1 MALEGQALV
10 GDQMEGSSPQTPST
24 LERGV
29 TRKRQAWAQSRG
41 QRQNVE
47 ESLTLPDAGLRAV
60 NKAEGNLTIGIKGNV
75 SRSPSQPMLLGISQ
89 ILELYREDPEDILYN
104 LGFGMEEPNITAKIP
119 PRFFSYTSHANGI
132 NFRVF
137 LEAQVKRLGE
147 ENPSYTLASR
157 FRQIEVLTTMANAL
171 TSLYSRVS
179 KTPVRKIGPAHQFS
193 FSPEKTKQ
201 WQEGK
206 HPGGKAVQ
214 KLRKTITKLC
224 LYGAPKELGNP
235 KQRKESSSKASSGPD
250 QSPGCSA
257 KAECVK
263 TEPRGS
269 GEGCE
274 QASNSRDGQNSESP
288 HLKEEEG
295 QQSSGAVTK
304 ETSDA
309 DTGKSKLD
317 ALNTTATAEATA
329 HQSPGMEFPNEHSE
343 CSTPMPSLSGQEVDS
358 NPGGSQDLHINTQE
372 STHLIISPELPEQ
385 LKTSPESP
393 GYVAN

>member
-1 MALEGQALV
+1 MALERQAL
-10 GDQMEGSSPQTPST
+10 
-24 LERGV
+24 
-29 TRKRQAWAQSRG
+29 
-41 QRQNVE
+41 
-47 ESLTLPDAGLRAV
+47 DAGLRAA
-60 NKAEGNLTIGIKGNV
+60 NEAEGNLSMAIKGNV
-75 SRSPSQPMLLGISQ
+75 SRSPNQSKSLGISQ
-89 ILELYREDPEDILYN
+89 ILDLYQEDPEDILYN

-179 KTPVRKIGPAHQFS
+179 KRPVMKIGPAHQFS
-193 FSPEKTKQ
+193 FSPEKSKE

-235 KQRKESSSKASSGPD
+235 KQRKETTGKASSGLD
-250 QSPGCSA
+250 QSEGCPA
-257 KAECVK
+257 KVDCVK
-263 TEPRGS
+263 TKPQGS

-274 QASNSRDGQNSESP
+274 QAFDPRDGQILESP
-288 HLKEEEG
+288 HPKGEEV
-295 QQSSGAVTK
+295 QQSSGGMTK
-304 ETSDA
+304 KTSNA
-309 DTGKSKLD
+309 ESGKSKLD
-317 ALNTTATAEATA
+317 SLNTTPTAP
-329 HQSPGMEFPNEHSE
+329 QSPGMEFPHEHSE
-343 CSTPMPSLSGQEVDS
+343 CSKPMPSPSEQEVVPNS
-358 NPGGSQDLHINTQE
+358 GGSEDLHINAQE
-372 STHLIISPELPEQ
+372 STHLMISPELPEQ
-385 LKTSPESP
+385 PNTSPASP
-393 GYVAN
+393 EYLANGGLQGGT

>member
-1 MALEGQALV
+1 M
-10 GDQMEGSSPQTPST
+10 S
-24 LERGV
+24 
-29 TRKRQAWAQSRG
+29 
-41 QRQNVE
+41 
-47 ESLTLPDAGLRAV
+47 
-60 NKAEGNLTIGIKGNV
+60 
-75 SRSPSQPMLLGISQ
+75 LGISQ

-119 PRFFSYTSHANGI
+119 SRFFSYTSHANGI

-179 KTPVRKIGPAHQFS
+179 KTPVTKIGPAHQFS
-193 FSPEKTKQ
+193 FSPEKTKK

-250 QSPGCSA
+250 QSQGCSA

-309 DTGKSKLD
+309 DTGKSKFD
-317 ALNTTATAEATA
+317 VLNTTATATATATATETATATATATA

-343 CSTPMPSLSGQEVDS
+343 CSKPMPSLSGQEVDS
-358 NPGGSQDLHINTQE
+358 NSGGSQDLHINTQE

-393 GYVAN
+393 EYVAN